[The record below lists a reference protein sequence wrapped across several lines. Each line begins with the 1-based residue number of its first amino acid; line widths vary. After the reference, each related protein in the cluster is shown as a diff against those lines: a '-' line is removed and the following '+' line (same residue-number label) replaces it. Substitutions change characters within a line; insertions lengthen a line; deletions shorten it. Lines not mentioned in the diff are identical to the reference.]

1 MTAFDA
7 STPFWLLAR
16 IPVKRDCVDA
26 YLKLT
31 EQTDAAV
38 QTSEPGML
46 DHSFDQ
52 DPSIPQSFVG

>member
-1 MTAFDA
+1 MQPHRVMTAFDA

-31 EQTDAAV
+31 
-38 QTSEPGML
+38 
-46 DHSFDQ
+46 
-52 DPSIPQSFVG
+52 